1 MIYLHCGLPKTG
13 TCSLQAALVEHQDE
27 LAEGGILYPEKWRRE
42 VDGSHNDLDGVLSA
56 SRQSQAPIAEFKR
69 FLRLHADRDVLLS
82 SESLFLWTTTDEGR
96 DLLLRLLM
104 VAEEVAPVR
113 CIWTLRR
120 LDEVACSWYR
130 QIMLAGIKT
139 APAARFLGGLKPSPA
154 GLQHIEEAIGE
165 VKYVKY
171 DVAGYHN
178 AELLREFGLPAGV
191 ARAIENDIRAAPRR
205 NVSLTHKQAIAVLHA
220 EGLSARAGAALERDT
235 LLRAFR
241 RGDFQFDD
249 DGPWRLVDDSVRRS
263 IHGGMLEASRAA
275 GFTPYPRFFGDDE
288 VTGDASASP
297 LSSDVLSDEDLSR
310 LVDHVRQPAG
320 ARGDDRA
327 RC

>member
-178 AELLREFGLPAGV
+178 AELLRDAAGRDRAGV
-191 ARAIENDIRAAPRR
+191 RADPWPRRLRRIRRRRPRPRLAPLRARRRGTAGGLDPLPLRLAIRAR
-205 NVSLTHKQAIAVLHA
+205 SDG
-220 EGLSARAGAALERDT
+220 EAGADDLGRTLGRSGREPFTRDST
-235 LLRAFR
+235 SHI
-241 RGDFQFDD
+241 
-249 DGPWRLVDDSVRRS
+249 SVW
-263 IHGGMLEASRAA
+263 
-275 GFTPYPRFFGDDE
+275 
-288 VTGDASASP
+288 
-297 LSSDVLSDEDLSR
+297 
-310 LVDHVRQPAG
+310 
-320 ARGDDRA
+320 RA
-327 RC
+327 R